1 MSKSMS
7 HSATPWVKFDG
18 EAVAEAQRVP
28 EARDSVQHRDEDT
41 EVERAREHEEDVHP
55 VDDVEQRAQ
64 RPARDVGA
72 EEDAPPQRE
81 VLRLDAQPEASV
93 PE

>member
-1 MSKSMS
+1 MGR
-7 HSATPWVKFDG
+7 ALP
-18 EAVAEAQRVP
+18 AVSETRP
-28 EARDSVQHRDEDT
+28 IPRED
-41 EVERAREHEEDVHP
+41 EEDVHP

-81 VLRLDAQPEASV
+81 VLRLDAQPEPGV
-93 PE
+93 PVVERRSGR

>member
-1 MSKSMS
+1 MSR
-7 HSATPWVKFDG
+7 APP
-18 EAVAEAQRVP
+18 AVSETRPIVP
-28 EARDSVQHRDEDT
+28 REDEQ
-41 EVERAREHEEDVHP
+41 DVHP

-81 VLRLDAQPEASV
+81 VLRLDAQPEAGV